1 MNVPVVVIDTNV
13 ILSALKSINGQS
25 NRLLQKI
32 DTGVFDFALSVPLV
46 LEYEAVL
53 KEYLNRADYSDEV
66 IDDFLDY
73 LCRVGKHIELF
84 YLWRPYLKDPY
95 DDHVLEV
102 AIQSNSEFIITY
114 NKKDFKKA
122 EFLGI
127 KIVTPKEFLKYAGGR
142 HE

>member
-46 LEYEAVL
+46 LEYEFVL
-53 KEYLNRADYSDEV
+53 KEYLNRTVYSHKS

-102 AIQSNSEFIITY
+102 AIQSGSEFIITY
-114 NKKDFKKA
+114 NKKDFKEA
-122 EFLGI
+122 ESLGI
-127 KIVTPKEFLKYAGGR
+127 KIVTPKEFLKYMGEKA
-142 HE
+142 E

>member
-1 MNVPVVVIDTNV
+1 VGVSIVIIDTNV

-25 NRLLQKI
+25 NRLLHKI
-32 DTGVFDFALSVPLV
+32 GTGLFDFALSVPLV
-46 LEYEAVL
+46 LEYESVL
-53 KEYLNRADYSDEV
+53 KGYLDKADYSDEV

-114 NKKDFKKA
+114 NKKDFKEA
-122 EFLGI
+122 ESLGI
-127 KIVTPKEFLKYAGGR
+127 KIVTPKEFLKYMGEKA
-142 HE
+142 E

>member
-46 LEYEAVL
+46 LEYEFVL
-53 KEYLNRADYSDEV
+53 KEYLNGMDYSHKS

-114 NKKDFKKA
+114 NKKDFKEA
-122 EFLGI
+122 ESLGI
-127 KIVTPKEFLKYAGGR
+127 KIVTPKEFLKYMG
-142 HE
+142 EKTE

>member
-46 LEYEAVL
+46 LEYEFVL
-53 KEYLNRADYSDEV
+53 KEYLNGTDYSHKSV
-66 IDDFLDY
+66 DDFLDY

-114 NKKDFKKA
+114 NKKDFKEA
-122 EFLGI
+122 ESLGI
-127 KIVTPKEFLKYAGGR
+127 KIVTPKEFLKYMG
-142 HE
+142 EKTE

>member
-1 MNVPVVVIDTNV
+1 MNGPVVVIDTNV

-114 NKKDFKKA
+114 NKKDFKEAKS
-122 EFLGI
+122 LGI
-127 KIVTPKEFLKYAGGR
+127 KIVTPKEFLKYMG
-142 HE
+142 EKTE